1 MRMVVLMV
9 MLIAFGLITFYIA
22 KRICSGI
29 KAVCPKFPFAVISVP
44 LFLLTACTLLGFIR
58 LDFIPLG
65 VTAVLEVIS
74 AYWMGIFIYLL
85 LFVLAI
91 DIITLILK
99 IFKLEFIKKAFF
111 KVGSAALAVVLTV
124 ITVLYGIG
132 NAKEIDHVS
141 YTVRVDKGLDVS
153 DINLVMLSDLHL
165 GSIGSEERLENI
177 VEQINSLKPD
187 LVCMV
192 GDTFDTDF
200 GAIKN
205 PQKAM
210 ETLKSIKSTYG
221 VYACLGNHDAGA
233 TAAQKQDFLKKSN
246 ILLLNEETKIIDARL
261 VLIGRLDS
269 SPIGGHSDQ
278 SRSELESIFQSLNNS
293 FPVIVLDHNPQN
305 IGEYNKTVDL
315 VLCGHTHQGQLFPLN
330 FITDSI
336 YEVDYGLYK
345 KDSNSPTVIVSSGV
359 GYWGP
364 PMRVGT
370 NSEIVSIK
378 IESANV

>member
-1 MRMVVLMV
+1 MSIVILIV
-9 MLIAFGLITFYIA
+9 MLVMFGLITFYIA
-22 KRICSGI
+22 KRITDGI
-29 KAVCPKFPFAVISVP
+29 KAVCPKFPFAVISIP

-58 LDFIPLG
+58 LDFIPLD
-65 VTAVLEVIS
+65 VMAVLEVIS
-74 AYWMGIFIYLL
+74 AYWMGIFMYLL

-99 IFKLEFIKKAFF
+99 IFKLKFTKKTFF

-132 NAKEIDHVS
+132 NAKKVNHVS
-141 YTVRVDKGLDVS
+141 YTARINKGLDVS

-165 GSIGSEERLENI
+165 GSVGSEERLEDI
-177 VEQINSLKPD
+177 VEQINSLNPD
-187 LVCMV
+187 VVCIV

-233 TAAQKQDFLKKSN
+233 TTVQKQDFLKKSN
-246 ILLLNEETKIIDARL
+246 ILLLNEKAEIIDSRL

-269 SPIGGHSDQ
+269 SPIGGMYDQ
-278 SRSELESIFQSLNNS
+278 SRAEFESIYKGLNNAL
-293 FPVIVLDHNPQN
+293 PVVVLDHNPKN
-305 IGEYNKTVDL
+305 ISEYNQEVDL
-315 VLCGHTHQGQLFPLN
+315 ILCGHTHQGQLFPLN

-336 YEVDYGLYK
+336 YEVDYGIYK
-345 KDSNSPTVIVSSGV
+345 KNLNVPTVIVSSGV

-378 IESANV
+378 LESANV